1 MAKMAELN
9 AELTQLL
16 AMDQLFPPSQE
27 DYGTA
32 LSLLLQSRKQRPT
45 EVHPD
50 QLPILHR
57 EADRV

>member
-9 AELTQLL
+9 AELRELL
-16 AMDQLFPPSQE
+16 AIDQLFPPSQE

-32 LSLLLQSRKQRPT
+32 LSLLLQSRKQRLT
-45 EVHPD
+45 KVHPD